1 MRILL
6 AGDAPSIHLRRWA
19 TALAAAGEDI
29 HVASFRPADVGSI
42 PVHPLPTFGLGKA
55 GYVLAAPALAR
66 LVRRLRPGI
75 LHAHY
80 ATSYG
85 LVGALVGGPPL
96 VITAWGSD
104 TIVAPRESAV
114 LRGALRY
121 ALARADAVTSMA
133 EHMNASIEALGV
145 HPARLHVLPFGVD
158 AGRFHPDSEVAR
170 DESLV
175 ICTRNFAPVYDV
187 ATLVRAVALLH
198 ARGRRVRVDLIGAGP
213 LRADLERLTTELGL
227 DDSVRFLG
235 HVPHETLPALLQG
248 AGVFVT
254 PSHSDGNN
262 ISLNEAMAAG
272 CTPIVTDIPANTQWI
287 THGTTGFVYPPGDS
301 NALAAAIVAALDA
314 PAAWRDA
321 ARTANIERVRRDA
334 NWPAAVA
341 RMRELYDTLHTTH

>member
-19 TALAAAGEDI
+19 TALAAAGDEV
-29 HVASFRPADVGSI
+29 HVASFRRADLGPI

-55 GYVLAAPALAR
+55 GYLLAAPTLAR
-66 LVRRLRPGI
+66 LVRRLRPDV

-96 VITAWGSD
+96 VVTAWGSD
-104 TIVAPRESAV
+104 TIIAPRESAL
-114 LRGALRY
+114 LRRALRY

-133 EHMNASIEALGV
+133 EHMNASIRALGV
-145 HPARLHVLPFGVD
+145 PDARLHVLPFGVD
-158 AGRFHPDSEVAR
+158 VARFGASPDGVR

-187 ATLVRAVALLH
+187 ATLIRAVALLH
-198 ARGRRVRVDLIGAGP
+198 ARGRRVRVNLIGAGP
-213 LRADLERLTTELGL
+213 LRDDLGRLVEDLGL
-227 DDSVRFLG
+227 GETVHFLG
-235 HVPHETLPALLQG
+235 HVAHEALPALLQA

-272 CTPIVTDIPANTQWI
+272 CTPVVTDIPANTQWI
-287 THGTTGFVYPPGDS
+287 TNDITGFVYPAGDTD
-301 NALAAAIVAALDA
+301 ALAAALEAALDA
-314 PAAWRDA
+314 PVEWREA
-321 ARTANIERVRRDA
+321 ARAANLARVRRDA
-334 NWPAAVA
+334 DWPSAVG
-341 RMRELYDTLHTTH
+341 RMRELYDSLRRGR